1 MALRGNKC
9 IDLMNDVMKVLG
21 IYFSCNK
28 TLEQEK
34 KFLNHIVN
42 ILKLCKLRNLTIE
55 GRIVVFKPLATSRL
69 LHFALDTY
77 IINLLTKMQM
87 EFIWKEGNPK
97 MRNSTLCNDYENN
110 RQKNIDIF
118 CKL

>member
-1 MALRGNKC
+1 MALRGMKC
-9 IDLMNDVMKVLG
+9 IDLMNGVMKVLG

-34 KFLNHIVN
+34 NFLNHIIN
-42 ILKLCKLRNLTIE
+42 ILTLWKLRNLTIE
-55 GRIVVFKPLATSRL
+55 GRVVVFKSLATSRL

-77 IINLLTKMQM
+77 IIKLLTKMQM

-97 MRNSTLCNDYENN
+97 MRNVMTT
-110 RQKNIDIF
+110 KMIDRKILIF